1 MKQIISCAAGRIR
14 KNGETEETAM
24 INAIAISMGAALLPE
39 DHKIHE
45 QIMTAVGFEM
55 SGYVRPMN
63 AKATHP
69 TFPKEQFQHLCAC
82 FALIAE

>member
-1 MKQIISCAAGRIR
+1 
-14 KNGETEETAM
+14 M
-24 INAIAISMGAALLPE
+24 INAITISMGATLLPE

-69 TFPKEQFQHLCAC
+69 TFPKE
-82 FALIAE
+82 